1 MQVERSILTRAVSE
15 ALQEDIG
22 QGDVTTCSV
31 IPEGSIA
38 RAKVVAREDMVLCG
52 MSFMEEAFMQVD
64 GQILWK
70 PTAKDGMRL
79 TGGATIAQVEGAA
92 AGILTAERTA
102 LNYLQRLSGVAT
114 LTRQFVDAMGQHSCK
129 LLDTRKTTPGWRLF
143 EKYAVACGGGT
154 NHRMGLHDMVMIK
167 DNHLA
172 TLGPSAAQTI
182 PVAIQQARAA
192 YPHLRIE
199 VEADTLEQAQYA
211 MDAGADII
219 LLDNMSPT
227 QLADAVKINQ
237 GRCVLEASGGI
248 TLANVQAVAASGVDC
263 ISIGAV
269 THSVKAVDI
278 ALDFESLR

>member
-1 MQVERSILTRAVSE
+1 MQIERSILTRAVSE

-22 QGDVTTCSV
+22 EGDVTTCSV
-31 IPEGSIA
+31 IPEESMA

-52 MSFMEEAFMQVD
+52 ISFMEEAFMQVD
-64 GQILWK
+64 GQIQWK
-70 PTAKDGMRL
+70 PAAKDGMRL

-114 LTRQFVDAMGQHSCK
+114 LTRQFVDAMGKHSCT

-182 PVAIQQARAA
+182 PLAIQQARAA
-192 YPHLRIE
+192 YPRLRIE
-199 VEADTLEQAQYA
+199 VEADTLEQARYA
-211 MDAGADII
+211 MEAGADII

-248 TLANVQAVAASGVDC
+248 TLANVQAVADSGVDC
-263 ISIGAV
+263 ISIGAL

>member
-22 QGDVTTCSV
+22 EGDVTTCSV
-31 IPEGSIA
+31 IPEGSMA

-64 GQILWK
+64 GQIKWK

-79 TGGATIAQVEGAA
+79 TGGATIAHVEGAA

-182 PVAIQQARAA
+182 PLAIQQARAA

-199 VEADTLEQAQYA
+199 VEDGECRRRLELGAARLPTADGEEEQQC
-211 MDAGADII
+211 DGDEDEQWAGHLRWLHAAAA
-219 LLDNMSPT
+219 L
-227 QLADAVKINQ
+227 QL
-237 GRCVLEASGGI
+237 
-248 TLANVQAVAASGVDC
+248 
-263 ISIGAV
+263 
-269 THSVKAVDI
+269 
-278 ALDFESLR
+278 

>member
-22 QGDVTTCSV
+22 EGDVTTCSV
-31 IPEGSIA
+31 IPKGSMA

-52 MSFMEEAFMQVD
+52 MRFMEEAFMQVD
-64 GQILWK
+64 GQIQWK

-114 LTRQFVDAMGQHSCK
+114 LTRQFVDAIGRHSCK

-154 NHRMGLHDMVMIK
+154 NHRMGLH
-167 DNHLA
+167 L
-172 TLGPSAAQTI
+172 
-182 PVAIQQARAA
+182 
-192 YPHLRIE
+192 
-199 VEADTLEQAQYA
+199 
-211 MDAGADII
+211 
-219 LLDNMSPT
+219 
-227 QLADAVKINQ
+227 
-237 GRCVLEASGGI
+237 
-248 TLANVQAVAASGVDC
+248 
-263 ISIGAV
+263 
-269 THSVKAVDI
+269 
-278 ALDFESLR
+278 SLIHI

>member
-1 MQVERSILTRAVSE
+1 MQIERSILTRAVSE

-22 QGDVTTCSV
+22 EGDVTTRSI
-31 IPEGSIA
+31 IPEESIA

-64 GQILWK
+64 GQIQWK
-70 PTAKDGMRL
+70 PAAKDGMRL

-114 LTRQFVDAMGQHSCK
+114 LTRQFVDAMGKHSCT

-154 NHRMGLHDMVMIK
+154 NHRMDLHDMVMIK

-182 PVAIQQARAA
+182 PLAIQQARAA
-192 YPHLRIE
+192 YPRLRIE
-199 VEADTLEQAQYA
+199 VEADTLEQARYA
-211 MDAGADII
+211 MEAGADSI

-227 QLADAVKINQ
+227 QLADAVKINE

-263 ISIGAV
+263 ISIGAL